1 MKTILT
7 INAGSSSLKFQ
18 LFSDDTVLAK
28 GMIGNIGLY
37 SSYFKMNS
45 EKGTAKGHCPIPD
58 HSCAIEKM
66 LNLLTNNEYGM
77 LSSLAAIDAVGHRV
91 LHGGSKFAESV
102 IINDEVIAAIE
113 ENIPLGPLHNPANL
127 MGIKACREVMPDTP
141 MVAVFDTAFHQTMP
155 PRAYMYGLPYEIYEK
170 HHVRRYGF
178 HGTSHRYVSQRSE
191 MLGFSLVGSRMI
203 VAHLG
208 NGSSLSAIADGKCV
222 DTTMGLTPLEGL
234 LMGTRSGSLDPSVI
248 PFLCDKLE
256 LSVKEVEELLNKK
269 SGLLGI
275 AGTPDM
281 AEVNRLADEEHDE
294 KAILARD
301 MLVYQ
306 IAKYI
311 GAFAVAMGGLD
322 TLVFTGGIGENSAVI
337 RQLVTDQ
344 LSLFGVHLDRE
355 KNASILPGSGYEGLI
370 STPESNVRVCI
381 IPTNEE
387 LMIARDTASLL

>member
-1 MKTILT
+1 
-7 INAGSSSLKFQ
+7 
-18 LFSDDTVLAK
+18 
-28 GMIGNIGLY
+28 
-37 SSYFKMNS
+37 
-45 EKGTAKGHCPIPD
+45 
-58 HSCAIEKM
+58 
-66 LNLLTNNEYGM
+66 
-77 LSSLAAIDAVGHRV
+77 
-91 LHGGSKFAESV
+91 
-102 IINDEVIAAIE
+102 
-113 ENIPLGPLHNPANL
+113 
-127 MGIKACREVMPDTP
+127 
-141 MVAVFDTAFHQTMP
+141 
-155 PRAYMYGLPYEIYEK
+155 
-170 HHVRRYGF
+170 
-178 HGTSHRYVSQRSE
+178 
-191 MLGFSLVGSRMI
+191 
-203 VAHLG
+203 
-208 NGSSLSAIADGKCV
+208 
-222 DTTMGLTPLEGL
+222 
-234 LMGTRSGSLDPSVI
+234 MGTRSGSLDPSVI